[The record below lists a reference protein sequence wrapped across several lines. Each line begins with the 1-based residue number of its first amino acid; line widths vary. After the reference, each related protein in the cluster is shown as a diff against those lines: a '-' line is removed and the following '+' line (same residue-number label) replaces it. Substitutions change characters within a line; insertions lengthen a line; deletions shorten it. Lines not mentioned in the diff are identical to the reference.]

1 MEFADELPNSMRKRS
16 RRFVRDYREEPLD
29 VVRDGLEL
37 SPRFESVK
45 LEISSRPLNSLKSA
59 KIAEV
64 KQIIGNRS
72 INVLTLSVGG
82 NDVGF
87 VSEVESLIANTA
99 TGSPSLASIQSSVN
113 AGLKSE
119 FRAGQGDQGARCRQ
133 GPDHRLPDQTRNQA
147 GVVSAIPG
155 PRDHA
160 DQLER
165 RPVFLSTI
173 TIPLNKA
180 IAAAAK
186 ANRWTFVDILPAFS
200 THRYPST
207 DTWIR

>member
-1 MEFADELPNSMRKRS
+1 MLFATAWN
-16 RRFVRDYREEPLD
+16 FPLAC
-29 VVRDGLEL
+29 
-37 SPRFESVK
+37 ESVK

-59 KIAEV
+59 EIAEV

-133 GPDHRLPDQTRNQA
+133 GPDHRLPRPDTQ
-147 GVVSAIPG
+147 PG
-155 PRDHA
+155 WSRLGDPR
-160 DQLER
+160 
-165 RPVFLSTI
+165 
-173 TIPLNKA
+173 
-180 IAAAAK
+180 AAHEP
-186 ANRWTFVDILPAFS
+186 R
-200 THRYPST
+200 
-207 DTWIR
+207 